1 MQGFLETDSGLE
13 LASKHAMFVPMKTGD
28 VLLSPFGYLILPLY
42 MLVDGQ
48 KEDIA
53 FMWRLTFWSTVLCGK
68 VSAKTW
74 AAVEVIN
81 DSHHAKVGTNQV
93 WEGRAELY
101 RKFCAEARAK
111 KAVTT

>member
-1 MQGFLETDSGLE
+1 MSQ
-13 LASKHAMFVPMKTGD
+13 
-28 VLLSPFGYLILPLY
+28 FGYSILPLC
-42 MLVDGQ
+42 MPVDGQ

-53 FMWRLTFWSTVLCGK
+53 FMWHLTSWSKVLCGK

-81 DSHHAKVGTNQV
+81 DSHHAKVGTDQV

-101 RKFCAEARAK
+101 KKFCAEARAK
-111 KAVTT
+111 TGVTT